1 MKLPFIIALRYLF
14 SKKSTNAINIISKV
28 SMGGMGIGA
37 FALIVVLSVYNGF
50 ENLVLN
56 LQNSFYPDIEI
67 NALEGKTFELTDSL
81 RVRINNIEGLE
92 LISYALQENAYLR
105 YKEKSVIA
113 TVKGVDEQFFKVNT
127 IDEYIMMG
135 SSVLHEKDINYGV
148 LGAGIDYQLN
158 TNVSKALHPI
168 TISIPKKG
176 KPSGLIATQLFNT
189 GKVMAGGVFAIQ
201 NDFDY
206 KYMFIPIELMQAI
219 SQEKSYIFSGIEA
232 KAKSGVKLKNLKQDV
247 LEQLGD
253 DFSVT
258 TRFEQDEALYRIMKL
273 EKYATIAI
281 LGLILLIISFNIVGS
296 LSMLAMEKKKDITI
310 LKSMGADNLTIR
322 MIFLLNGS
330 LGSILGAGVG
340 LILGL
345 LLVLAQ
351 STFGLVKLGGNGG
364 FVIDAY
370 PVIVLWTDILIAF
383 SMIVVISLLAAWYP
397 AKKASKQA
405 ISFAQ

>member
-1 MKLPFIIALRYLF
+1 
-14 SKKSTNAINIISKV
+14 
-28 SMGGMGIGA
+28 MGGMGIGA

-67 NALEGKTFELTDSL
+67 KAKEGKTFELTD
-81 RVRINNIEGLE
+81 ELE
-92 LISYALQENAYLR
+92 KILSHTDGVEIVSYTLQENAYLR

-113 TVKGVDEQFFKVNT
+113 TVKGVDNQFFKVNQ
-127 IDEYIMMG
+127 IDDFIVLG
-135 SSVLHEKDINYGV
+135 SSKLLENDVNYGV

-158 TNVSKALHPI
+158 TNVSQAMHPI

-176 KPSGLIATQLFNT
+176 KPSGMIATQLFNN
-189 GKVMAGGVFAIQ
+189 GKVLPGGIFAIQ

-206 KYMFIPIELMQAI
+206 KYLFIPIDLMQSI
-219 SQEKSYIFSGIEA
+219 SQ
-232 KAKSGVKLKNLKQDV
+232 SGVQEFSSIEMRAKKGAGLNALKKELSQNLGSSFKV
-247 LEQLGD
+247 I
-253 DFSVT
+253 
-258 TRFEQDEALYRIMKL
+258 TRFEQDEALYRIMRI

-310 LKSMGADNLTIR
+310 LKSMGADNISIR
-322 MIFLLNGS
+322 MVFLLNGS
-330 LGSILGAGVG
+330 LGSILGASIG
-340 LILGL
+340 LGLGL

-383 SMIVVISLLAAWYP
+383 SMIVAISLLAAWYP
-397 AKKASKQA
+397 AKKASEQA
-405 ISFAQ
+405 ISFAH

>member
-67 NALEGKTFELTDSL
+67 NALEGKTFEWTDSL
-81 RVRINNIEGLE
+81 DEKLKSIDGIDLVSFSLE
-92 LISYALQENAYLR
+92 ENAYLR
-105 YKEKSVIA
+105 YQENSVIA
-113 TVKGVDEQFFKVNT
+113 TVKGVDNTFFKVNA
-127 IDEYIMMG
+127 IDDYIMMG
-135 SSVLHEKDINYGV
+135 SSILNEKEINYGV
-148 LGAGIDYQLN
+148 LGAGIDFQLN
-158 TNVSKALHPI
+158 TNVAKALQPI

-176 KPSGLIATQLFNT
+176 RPSGIIASQLFNT

-206 KYMFIPIELMQAI
+206 KYMFIPLDLMQSI
-219 SQEKSYIFSGIEA
+219 NQSSKNTFSGVEIKVNKGVVLKDLKNILSDKFGNIFSI
-232 KAKSGVKLKNLKQDV
+232 
-247 LEQLGD
+247 
-253 DFSVT
+253 T
-258 TRFEQDEALYRIMKL
+258 TRLEQDEALYRIMKL

-296 LSMLAMEKKKDITI
+296 LSMLAMEKKKDIAI
-310 LKSMGADNLTIR
+310 LKSMGANNFHIK

-330 LGSILGAGVG
+330 LGSILGATVG
-340 LILGL
+340 LVLGL
-345 LLVLAQ
+345 LLVFAQ

-364 FVIDAY
+364 FVVEAY
-370 PVIVLWTDILIAF
+370 PVVVLWSDIIMAF
-383 SMIVVISLLAAWYP
+383 VMIVTISLLAAWYP

-405 ISFAQ
+405 MSFTQ

>member
-67 NALEGKTFELTDSL
+67 TAVEGKTFELTDTL
-81 RVRINNIEGLE
+81 QEKINAIDGIELV
-92 LISYALQENAYLR
+92 SYSLQENAYLR
-105 YKEKSVIA
+105 YQENSVIA
-113 TVKGVDEQFFKVNT
+113 TVKGVDEHFFKVNT
-127 IDEYIMMG
+127 IDEYIMVG
-135 SSVLHEKDINYGV
+135 SSRLNENGVSYGV

-158 TNVSKALHPI
+158 TNIAKALNPI

-176 KPSGLIATQLFNT
+176 KPSGILATQLFNT
-189 GKVMAGGVFAIQ
+189 GKVMPGGVFAIQ

-206 KYMFIPIELMQAI
+206 KYLFIPIELMQSI
-219 SQEKSYIFSGIEA
+219 NQDNSNVFSGIEI
-232 KAKSGVKLKNLKQDV
+232 KAKSGVDLKNLKQ
-247 LEQLGD
+247 EITENLGNS
-253 DFSVT
+253 FSVI
-258 TRFEQDEALYRIMKL
+258 TRFEQDEALYRIMKI

-310 LKSMGADNLTIR
+310 LKSMGANNFTIR

-330 LGSILGAGVG
+330 LGSIFGAGIG
-340 LILGL
+340 LVLGL

-364 FVIDAY
+364 FVVEAY
-370 PVIVLWTDILIAF
+370 PVIVLWSDIFIAF
-383 SMIVVISLLAAWYP
+383 FMIVIISLLAAWYP
-397 AKKASKQA
+397 AKKASNQA
-405 ISFAQ
+405 ISFG